1 MEKEKF
7 LDLINEINKIARLK
21 VIAYK
26 IEEMNEKYDEFIEDF
41 YFIEWLRLSTDL
53 RTSMEEVNNT
63 LVLFEELLEELEIAK
78 YNAEDKLYNKC
89 MMLLMYNKKD
99 LGKIIRNL
107 EDYSDEYI
115 VDVILNFAENNFYE
129 IDEDYFVLEIEKL
142 LQGGQGDDRTRI

>member
-129 IDEDYFVLEIEKL
+129 IDKDYFVLEIEKL

>member
-1 MEKEKF
+1 MEKEKI
-7 LDLINEINKIARLK
+7 LDIINEINKIARLK

-89 MMLLMYNKKD
+89 MMLLMYNRKD
-99 LGKIIRNL
+99 LGKIIRNI

>member
-1 MEKEKF
+1 MEREKI

-53 RTSMEEVNNT
+53 RTQMEEVNNT

-78 YNAEDKLYNKC
+78 YNVEDKLYNKC
-89 MMLLMYNKKD
+89 MLLLQYNKKD
-99 LGKIIRNL
+99 LGKIIKHIG
-107 EDYSDEYI
+107 DYKDEYI

-129 IDEDYFVLEIEKL
+129 IDEEYFVLEIENL
-142 LQGGQGDDRTRI
+142 LQGGQRDERTRI

>member
-1 MEKEKF
+1 MEREKI

-21 VIAYK
+21 YISYK

-41 YFIEWLRLSTDL
+41 YFIEWLRLATDVGASL
-53 RTSMEEVNNT
+53 EEVTNT
-63 LVLFEELLEELEIAK
+63 SVLFEELLEELEIAK

-89 MMLLMYNKKD
+89 MMLLLYNKKD
-99 LGKIIRNL
+99 LGKIIKNI
-107 EDYSDEYI
+107 EDYKDKYI

-129 IDEDYFVLEIEKL
+129 IDEEYFVREIEKL